1 MLKIKD
7 AYMPAVSSSYIID
20 CGCTSQMTF
29 NRDVFVSYA
38 TIRSECVEMGTRD
51 TAADVGGSDV
61 IIEIQSGYST
71 VQCEMELYSVCHPLT
86 TSCFP

>member
-1 MLKIKD
+1 
-7 AYMPAVSSSYIID
+7 
-20 CGCTSQMTF
+20 
-29 NRDVFVSYA
+29 
-38 TIRSECVEMGTRD
+38 MGTRD
-51 TAADVGGSDV
+51 TAADVGGRDV